1 MQRAQSNNLIKKT
14 CKITTEIGKWTLAGI
29 IISGCAATGFVAPS
43 ADPVV
48 IQKITNH
55 ALKSGKPIPMVGA
68 WGDGRYIDFSHE
80 PKDGAQHMIRFV
92 ANYIGGP
99 HTANVARIYL
109 SVQKEK
115 PADRMRGIR
124 CAPGEICARRD
135 ILFLEDHGANGS
147 CDASGEVIAFVERH
161 AGYDIILIY
170 QHVPGKKNRQAKY
183 DRAIHTLADKISNKS
198 LNLP

>member
-1 MQRAQSNNLIKKT
+1 MKRAQNNNVIKKI
-14 CKITTEIGKWTLAGI
+14 CKITAEIGKWTLGGI
-29 IISGCAATGFVAPS
+29 MIIGCAATGFVAPS

-48 IQKITNH
+48 IQNITSH
-55 ALKSGKPIPMVGA
+55 TLKSGKPIPMVGA

-80 PKDGAQHMIRFV
+80 PEDGAQHMIRFV

-99 HTANVARIYL
+99 HKANVTRIYL
-109 SVQKEK
+109 SVQKEN
-115 PADRMRGIR
+115 PADRMQGIQ

-147 CDASGEVIAFVERH
+147 CDASSEVIAFVERH
-161 AGYDIILIY
+161 EGYDIILIY

-183 DRAIHTLADKISNKS
+183 DTVIHILAGKISNKS